1 MNIICFLTL
10 RPNKLFYDFC
20 KTLIRPDY
28 EVYICID
35 DNSYDI
41 PSYDNIIKIIKIDNQ
56 ECIDAGF
63 KSTVLYFQN
72 QACSRDKAL
81 YYFSKNN
88 IDYKY
93 IWFIEE
99 DVFLPTSDVIN
110 NLDDKYHDADLLCR
124 SNIINS
130 SKNDWQLWYTVNNKY
145 VLPWYCSM
153 VCCCRISNQLLE
165 EIGKYVE
172 EKRYNKKIKARELW
186 DAIISSQIE
195 TGVPYMLYKD
205 AANEKSNQKNID
217 TIKSS
222 NLCVS
227 GDTMVLTKEGYY
239 PIKNLENSNIEV
251 WNGKNWSKTM
261 VKKTGEN
268 QKLLTIKFSNGMEL
282 KCTEYHKFYIEK
294 SKRPSEKSRPIIV

>member
-81 YYFSKNN
+81 YYFSKND

-124 SNIINS
+124 SHKEIKLDLDKDYHIPIKKTILYGKLTKTHAILNNHPPFANLISKLNYSKYTVGMISAIRVSKKLMNIIKDFALEYKTLFIDEAFFS
-130 SKNDWQLWYTVNNKY
+130 TISYKNNLLIITPIEFNTILFTKIWKKTDINLNNLYHPIKDIKKQY
-145 VLPWYCSM
+145 EYRNNNIIIETIIEQPTQNYK
-153 VCCCRISNQLLE
+153 I
-165 EIGKYVE
+165 
-172 EKRYNKKIKARELW
+172 NKKVL
-186 DAIISSQIE
+186 
-195 TGVPYMLYKD
+195 LYK
-205 AANEKSNQKNID
+205 K
-217 TIKSS
+217 
-222 NLCVS
+222 
-227 GDTMVLTKEGYY
+227 
-239 PIKNLENSNIEV
+239 
-251 WNGKNWSKTM
+251 
-261 VKKTGEN
+261 
-268 QKLLTIKFSNGMEL
+268 
-282 KCTEYHKFYIEK
+282 
-294 SKRPSEKSRPIIV
+294 